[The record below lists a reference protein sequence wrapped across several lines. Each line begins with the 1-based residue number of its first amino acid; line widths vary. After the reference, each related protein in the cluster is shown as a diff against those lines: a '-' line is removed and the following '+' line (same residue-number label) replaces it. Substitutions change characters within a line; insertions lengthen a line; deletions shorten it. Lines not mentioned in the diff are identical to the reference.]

1 MLLFSHLAQGQGAAG
16 HVAKSDEM
24 LAWLH
29 KLLAFLA
36 FLSLLS
42 LKSRLQNRVKCW
54 PDMHWPLAFHKGGV
68 TPMPL
73 AMATKGPTEAA
84 FAIGHYCNLQPSV

>member
-1 MLLFSHLAQGQGAAG
+1 MVMLLFSHLAQGPGQVDGEAG
-16 HVAKSDEM
+16 QDAKSDEM

-29 KLLAFLA
+29 KLLA

-54 PDMHWPLAFHKGGV
+54 PGLHWPFTRGRVGG
-68 TPMPL
+68 
-73 AMATKGPTEAA
+73 
-84 FAIGHYCNLQPSV
+84 